1 MSLPGAREPQRIL
14 FLDDDPAVRLARA
27 MTLRALPEDLR
38 EWLPGYLWPEQLPE
52 PGAYLA
58 TLRTRTRLPD
68 DAVGIHRAAPAT
80 LSEDERRSVTAV
92 VFRRGSVDRA
102 LLDLLPALRVVQR
115 FASNAPDVDV
125 ETAARL
131 NARDIALCVF
141 PRTGVV
147 SVAEH
152 AMTLLLAA
160 RRRLRELDVLTRSG
174 TTARTDRP
182 DLGPVTYNW
191 TRFADVP
198 LLRGSNAGII
208 GLGDIGVEVA
218 KLLLAFGAQVHYC
231 NRNRLSEARERELGV
246 RYLPLPALLEGMD
259 SVILTATPAADAA
272 PIIGAGQLAS
282 MRPTAVLVNVAR
294 GSLIDEAALAG
305 ALASKRI
312 AGAGLD
318 VYAHE
323 PLPATS
329 PLNCLP
335 NVILTPHLA
344 GQSRMRLF
352 VEVSELLA
360 NVATALRGEA
370 PRHRVDPVRT

>member
-27 MTLRALPEDLR
+27 MTLRDLPADLR
-38 EWLPGYLWPEQLPE
+38 EWLPGYIWPEHLPE

-58 TLRTRTRLPD
+58 ALRTSARLPD
-68 DAVGIHRAAPAT
+68 DAVGIHHAEPASLSRA
-80 LSEDERRSVTAV
+80 ERQSVTAV
-92 VFRRGSVDRA
+92 VFRRGSLDRA
-102 LLDLLPALRVVQR
+102 LLGLLPALKIVQR
-115 FASNAPDVDV
+115 FASHPPDVDD
-125 ETAARL
+125 AAAAELR
-131 NARDIALCVF
+131 ARDIALCVF
-141 PRTGVV
+141 PRTGVA

-174 TTARTDRP
+174 VTARTDRP

-198 LLRGSNAGII
+198 LLRGSKAGII
-208 GLGDIGVEVA
+208 GLGDIGAEVA
-218 KLLLAFGAQVHYC
+218 KLLTAFGAQVHYC
-231 NRNRLSEARERELGV
+231 NRNRLSDARERELGV
-246 RYLPLPALLEGMD
+246 RHLPLPSLLEQMD
-259 SVILTATPAADAA
+259 SIILTATPAANAA
-272 PIIGAGQLAS
+272 PIIGAAELARI
-282 MRPTAVLVNVAR
+282 RPTAVLVNVAR
-294 GSLIDEAALAG
+294 GSLVDEAALVH
-305 ALASKRI
+305 ALDSKLI

-329 PLNCLP
+329 PLNRLP

-352 VEVSELLA
+352 EEVRDLLS
-360 NVATALRGEA
+360 NVAKALRGGA
-370 PRHRVDPVRT
+370 PLHRIDSSRT